1 MSKNYLPPM
10 YPCELNEKNQQYLHD
25 VHCSIVE
32 KLAML
37 GVERIDIAHK
47 FFRVEKRDFEK
58 WRLIYPDFDEAYDQ
72 GSIMADAAVTKSLF
86 NRARGVT
93 ITKQK
98 IDKENNI
105 VDLEEELPPDTNAC
119 LAWLERKRRDKW
131 SKDKT
136 AVGNFDDPLDFILG
150 EIDNEMTDASVLPSD
165 YLVIDDN
172 SSNIEERSDE

>member
-1 MSKNYLPPM
+1 MPKSFLPPM
-10 YPCELNEKNQQYLHD
+10 YPCELDAKNQQYLHD

-32 KLAML
+32 QLAML

-47 FFRVEKRDFEK
+47 FFRVEKRQFEK

-72 GSIMADAAVTKSLF
+72 GSIMADVAVTKSLF

-93 ITKQK
+93 VTKQK
-98 IDKENNI
+98 IDKNNDI
-105 VDLEEELPPDTNAC
+105 VDIEEELPPDTNAC

-136 AVGNFDDPLDFILG
+136 VVGNFDDPLEFILG
-150 EIDNEMTDASVLPSD
+150 DIDEQMTEASVIPAQ
-165 YLVIDDN
+165 YQTFEGEDD
-172 SSNIEERSDE
+172 EQEDGG

>member
-1 MSKNYLPPM
+1 MSKNYLPSM
-10 YPCELNEKNQQYLHD
+10 FPCELSEKNQQYLHD
-25 VHCSIVE
+25 VHCGIVE
-32 KLAML
+32 QLAML

-47 FFRVEKRDFEK
+47 FFKVERRDFER

-72 GSIMADAAVTKSLF
+72 GSIMADVAVTKSLF

-98 IDKENNI
+98 IDKDNNI

-131 SKDKT
+131 SKDRVT
-136 AVGNFDDPLDFILG
+136 TGNFDDPLDFILG
-150 EIDNEMTDASVLPSD
+150 EIDEQMTEASVIPAQYQQLED
-165 YLVIDDN
+165 KDN
-172 SSNIEERSDE
+172 E